1 MTHRIVIYV
10 SPDPGEVDFRYLAV
24 ALAKGAHILATGA
37 GVTEEAAR
45 TRLAEALKT
54 WMLG

>member
-1 MTHRIVIYV
+1 MTYRIVLYTA
-10 SPDPGEVDFRYLAV
+10 PDRAEIDFKYLAV
-24 ALAKGAHILATGA
+24 ALAKGAEIVATGA

-45 TRLAEALKT
+45 ERLAEALKA